1 VGWGCWLDRKY
12 GLGFTRRV
20 VLARVGEFGVGGL
33 DAKERLHLVPVSRQ
47 FFSCLVDG
55 SINLRFQGFFLAA
68 LDKYRTIILEGRK
81 GRATRPVCEVAVAI
95 VACFVCTELA
105 ALRLGIGIRYRRR
118 FDGRSPSGKCT

>member
-55 SINLRFQGFFLAA
+55 SSNLRVQRWTSTERLFSKEERVA
-68 LDKYRTIILEGRK
+68 LLG
-81 GRATRPVCEVAVAI
+81 P
-95 VACFVCTELA
+95 FVK
-105 ALRLGIGIRYRRR
+105 LRL
-118 FDGRSPSGKCT
+118 RSSRVLYVPSWRPCVWGLGYGTGDDSMEDRPPANVRDVR